1 MDSNASNFINLPSYN
16 SSKSFWTYTDLILKK
31 TANIESNLNI
41 QKSLNIKS
49 FKIDNNCIFIGN
61 VNIKNYNIKIKNNVL
76 ISGNL
81 NIKKNKLQL
90 LGNINCNDYIL
101 NFNKFESDLN
111 INKNINVK
119 NNFHGDNLHVSKN
132 CIFQNKLKINNNL
145 NVYNNLIAYGI
156 NVNSINT
163 IINQDYLIKLN
174 LNLQNL
180 HILKNL
186 NLKGNIECN
195 YLNILKKSKCNNLI
209 INDGIIELGENLNS
223 IGSIGFNKT
232 NQNFLI
238 NINNLNYIFSDF
250 YEKNNKSLV
259 KIDSDNISFTIN
271 NNNIL
276 NFSNNLDCSYNTN
289 IKNIEVLNNAS
300 VNNNCIIN
308 NNLHN
313 NICNIDSGYIK
324 LPIITD
330 KYSKGAIGYNIN
342 TNKIN
347 VTDINGWTDI
357 KILDSFNTGIDII
370 DKTTI
375 FQVKDNNIITLNN
388 NYINFNSNVTF
399 YNNVNADNLH
409 ISTNLNIKKNSY
421 IDNKKLQSYRNII
434 RVYDDNRKKYE
445 VITQQKFESDFK
457 ISYKSN
463 NFFINGLTTNFKYL
477 NTHNYLNNKNIIV
490 NNTNYF
496 IYQIIYEDI
505 FISQILLQFINYV
518 SNNVLT
524 LQILKNNLVINEFN
538 ITSNKILI
546 NLDNELYF
554 KKNDLISVKI
564 KSNENNI
571 NQSLLINFLG
581 YYYCNSK
588 FKGSTNFI
596 NDCPITFNN
605 NNFNINVNTNFYKN
619 INCEELIIQN
629 NQLIVS
635 KLSLNNNYKDN
646 TLFNIKDILNIYDD
660 SRISIGS
667 NKILSNSL
675 LSIDNTNLNSK
686 NSLFVNG
693 NIEFDSNLNILDN
706 LIVNNINIDKID
718 TNSINITN
726 NINNVK
732 YDYNNINCNNLSIKS
747 SINLID
753 DLNNNDFINSNNLV
767 LPKYNK
773 SYSNLLTNNSVYLS
787 LSNNN
792 NMLFIYNINE
802 INKRYINHKNIN
814 YNNYNYDFN
823 QVLSIKNNSINILS
837 NNINNNILNI
847 DKTFEIKNNGNFVIN
862 KDLII
867 KNINYSKKMKSL
879 LYDIYGPKNVNYKYD
894 LSNYKITINN
904 NQNLYKTV
912 FFDSSYITT
921 LNKNNLY
928 YDTILKKPYYLLKG
942 FTIEIDILYIKDIVL
957 LNNQLNTFIN
967 NIDYNSIILNNPYN
981 FNISYVIS
989 NNGKILYPTFT
1000 DIFNNTN
1007 YGLKVEIK

>member
-1 MDSNASNFINLPSYN
+1 MNSNSSNFINLPPYN
-16 SSKSFWTYTDLILKK
+16 STKSFWSYTDLILKK
-31 TANIESNLNI
+31 TANIEGNLNI
-41 QKSLNIKS
+41 QKSLNIES
-49 FKIDNNCIFIGN
+49 FKIENNCIFIGN
-61 VNIKNYNIKIKNNVL
+61 VNIENYNIKIKNNVL

-90 LGNINCNDYIL
+90 LSNINSENYIV
-101 NFNKFESDLN
+101 NFNKYESDLN

-119 NNFHGDNLHVSKN
+119 NNFQVDNLSIYKN
-132 CIFQNKLKINNNL
+132 CIFNNKLQINNNL
-145 NVYNNLIAYGI
+145 NIYNNLISYGS

-163 IINQDYLIKLN
+163 IINQDYLIELN

-186 NLKGNIECN
+186 YLKGNLECN
-195 YLNILKKSKCNNLI
+195 YLNISKKSISNNLF
-209 INDGIIELGENLNS
+209 INDGTIELGENLNS
-223 IGSIGFNKT
+223 KGSIGFNKSNQTFIINT
-232 NQNFLI
+232 N
-238 NINNLNYIFSDF
+238 NIKYIFNDF
-250 YEKNNKSLV
+250 YEKNNKSLI
-259 KIDSDNISFTIN
+259 KIDSHNINFLIN

-289 IKNIEVLNNAS
+289 IKNIKVLNNTS
-300 VNNNCIIN
+300 VNNNCTVT
-308 NNLHN
+308 NNLYN
-313 NICNIDSGYIK
+313 NICNTENGYIK
-324 LPIITD
+324 LPFVTN
-330 KYSKGAIGYNIN
+330 KYYKGAIAYNTN
-342 TNKIN
+342 TNKLNI
-347 VTDINGWTDI
+347 TDINGWTDI
-357 KILDSFNTGIDII
+357 KILDSFSTGIDII
-370 DKTTI
+370 NKTVI
-375 FQVKDNNIITLNN
+375 FKVKNNNIITLNN
-388 NYINFNSNVTF
+388 NYINFNSNNKF
-399 YNNVNADNLH
+399 YNNVNADNLY

-421 IDNKKLQSYRNII
+421 IDNKHLQNYRNII

-524 LQILKNNLVINEFN
+524 LQILKNNLVINELN

-571 NQSLLINFLG
+571 NQSLLINFIG

-605 NNFNINVNTNFYKN
+605 NNFNINVNTIFYKN
-619 INCEELIIQN
+619 INCEELIIRN
-629 NQLIVS
+629 NQLMVS
-635 KLSLNNNYKDN
+635 KLSLNDNYKNN
-646 TLFNIKDILNIYDD
+646 TLFSIKDILNIYND
-660 SRISIGS
+660 SRITIGS
-667 NKILSNSL
+667 NKILSNAL
-675 LSIDNTNLNSK
+675 FSIDNTNNNSK
-686 NSLFVNG
+686 NSLFVDG
-693 NIEFDSNLNILDN
+693 NVNFDSNLNILDN
-706 LIVNNINIDKID
+706 LIVNNINIQNID
-718 TNSINITN
+718 TNSVNITN
-726 NINNVK
+726 NINSLKHN
-732 YDYNNINCNNLSIKS
+732 YNNINCNNLSIKS

-753 DLNNNDFINSNNLV
+753 DLNNNDFMNSNNLV

-792 NMLFIYNINE
+792 NMLFIYNINQ

-862 KDLII
+862 KDLIV

-879 LYDIYGPKNVNYKYD
+879 LYDIYGPKNINYKYD
-894 LSNYKITINN
+894 LSNYTITINS
-904 NQNLYKTV
+904 NQNLYKTIIY
-912 FFDSSYITT
+912 DSSYITT
-921 LNKNNLY
+921 LNKDNLY
-928 YDTILKKPYYLLKG
+928 YDMILKKPYYLLRG
-942 FTIEIDILYIKDIVL
+942 FKINIDILYIKHMVL
-957 LNNQLNTFIN
+957 LDNQLNTFIN
-967 NIDYNSIILNNPYN
+967 NIDYNSIVLNNPYN

-989 NNGKILYPTFT
+989 NNGKIFYPTFT
-1000 DIFNNTN
+1000 DIYNNTN